1 MTHKYIMLPEQQKGS
16 LGSFHF
22 KLGIKKIYITQDLE
36 NLSAKEIA
44 CL

>member
-1 MTHKYIMLPEQQKGS
+1 MTHKYIMLPEQRKGS

-22 KLGIKKIYITQDLE
+22 KLGIKKIITQDLE